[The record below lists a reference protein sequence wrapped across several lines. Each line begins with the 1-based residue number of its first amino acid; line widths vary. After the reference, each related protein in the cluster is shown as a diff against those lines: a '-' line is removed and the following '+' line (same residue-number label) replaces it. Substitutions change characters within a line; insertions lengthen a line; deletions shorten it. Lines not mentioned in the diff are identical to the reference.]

1 MRRSSRSEDS
11 LAIGHGIRL
20 ATISPVRLDSL
31 PRVVLILLS
40 LGTCMVRVHARTADT
55 PDAVREVNSCL
66 RMVRVAASRRG
77 GVTCGDESLQTSTIT
92 A

>member
-1 MRRSSRSEDS
+1 
-11 LAIGHGIRL
+11 
-20 ATISPVRLDSL
+20 
-31 PRVVLILLS
+31 VLILLS
-40 LGTCMVRVHARTADT
+40 LGTCAVRVHARSAET

-77 GVTCGDESLQTSTIT
+77 RVTSGDGFLQTATTT

>member
-1 MRRSSRSEDS
+1 M
-11 LAIGHGIRL
+11 
-20 ATISPVRLDSL
+20 RLDSF

-40 LGTCMVRVHARTADT
+40 LGTCAVRVHARASDT
-55 PDAVREVNSCL
+55 PDAVREVNACL

-77 GVTCGDESLQTSTIT
+77 RVTSSDESMQTSTIT

>member
-1 MRRSSRSEDS
+1 M
-11 LAIGHGIRL
+11 
-20 ATISPVRLDSL
+20 RLDSF

-40 LGTCMVRVHARTADT
+40 LGTCAVRVHARSADT
-55 PDAVREVNSCL
+55 PDAVREVNACL

-77 GVTCGDESLQTSTIT
+77 GGVTCSDESMQTSTIT